1 MEQEQGGQGQEQPPT
16 AVPPVADRPESIS
29 RSEWED
35 FRREVREALAAGRT
49 PPAEPEPE
57 KPAEPSVPVAPA
69 PEVREPAPEPEKPSQ
84 PSEKAPE
91 EWGSGLFFRGRRK
104 REEAE

>member
-49 PPAEPEPE
+49 PP
-57 KPAEPSVPVAPA
+57 PS
-69 PEVREPAPEPEKPSQ
+69 RSRKSLLSRPSRS
-84 PSEKAPE
+84 PRP
-91 EWGSGLFFRGRRK
+91 RR
-104 REEAE
+104 